1 MLSIGV
7 VGTACT
13 AEDAGGVDVTSTS
26 PAGGDA
32 DQVDVEREQPLG
44 NGGGGG
50 RGRQFLRLAPF
61 ADCSAYL
68 DHVKWQAHERVGPY
82 GLDPTGY
89 PWPLM
94 AASRLVEDASFDMAA
109 AATEAPAATMAPA
122 ATQATGALTDLS
134 PASAEATSEAAGG
147 DDSGSAT
154 DSSVSGT
161 NTQEEGVD
169 EPDIIKAD
177 GNRIITISENVL
189 TYVDISS
196 GTPVVAGQLTIPD
209 GWGHQLFL
217 NGDRAVL
224 LTNSGAWARPD
235 AGRRR
240 PSDHRRCRRR
250 RRGRLRTGQR
260 CRPDVDADDEPAV
273 GDDHRGRPLAAVGI
287 ADRDDT
293 ADRGPVPERACDRRP
308 PAARRIERP
317 AVDAMALPAEHR
329 R

>member
-1 MLSIGV
+1 MSSV
-7 VGTACT
+7 
-13 AEDAGGVDVTSTS
+13 
-26 PAGGDA
+26 
-32 DQVDVEREQPLG
+32 EQPLG
-44 NGGGGG
+44 NGGGG

-109 AATEAPAATMAPA
+109 ATEAPAATMAAA
-122 ATQATGALTDLS
+122 ATEATGALTDPS
-134 PASAEATSEAAGG
+134 PASAEATSRAGG

-189 TYVDISS
+189 TYVDITS
-196 GTPVVAGQLTIPD
+196 GSPVVAGQLTIPE

-224 LTNSGAWARPD
+224 LTNSGAWGGPMPVDVAV
-235 AGRRR
+235 
-240 PSDHRRCRRR
+240 PS
-250 RRGRLRTGQR
+250 TIA
-260 CRPDVDADDEPAV
+260 PVDAEAGFAPESD
-273 GDDHRGRPLAAVGI
+273 AALTGC
-287 ADRDDT
+287 R
-293 ADRGPVPERACDRRP
+293 
-308 PAARRIERP
+308 
-317 AVDAMALPAEHR
+317 
-329 R
+329 